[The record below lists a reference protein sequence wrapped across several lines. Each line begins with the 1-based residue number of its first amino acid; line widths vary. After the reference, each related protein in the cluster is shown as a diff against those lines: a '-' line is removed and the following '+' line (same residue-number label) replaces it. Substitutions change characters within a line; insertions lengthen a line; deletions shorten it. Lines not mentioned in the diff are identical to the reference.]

1 MSSKAVDTQSK
12 EYSGNDVG
20 DDDACQGG
28 RVQLHTVL
36 AHWGGREARPEEEGR
51 VLEIREPSL
60 PLRAAPGA
68 LISRPKLGTGLPR
81 ALLHPPL
88 TFSPRSSLR
97 FVGT

>member
-1 MSSKAVDTQSK
+1 MMSVMTMPARVAESSSTQFW
-12 EYSGNDVG
+12 
-20 DDDACQGG
+20 
-28 RVQLHTVL
+28 HTAGKV
-36 AHWGGREARPEEEGR
+36 RPEEEGR

-88 TFSPRSSLR
+88 TFSLRSSLR